1 MSAALYPATFIR
13 LDALVVEDFEAM
25 AVVVITS
32 IPAVTGTGGA
42 HLDEGT
48 FVPREVA

>member
-25 AVVVITS
+25 AVVEITS
-32 IPAVTGTGGA
+32 IPAITGTGGA
-42 HLDEGT
+42 MLAEGT